1 MSKEVLVL
9 TGYEV
14 LREQVKDE
22 LKAYV
27 PTPATT
33 PEDYKVLKTNRVE
46 LNKLSKKVDD
56 ERKRLTKELKKE
68 IDDIV
73 NIIDGVSLQYD
84 IEAKN
89 WEEKLK
95 ELRKKEIELYFIT
108 QLKTAVKL
116 EDIFEERWLNATC
129 DWQKELAEKIERVE
143 NDIAVIKMISP
154 DNEELINIY
163 KEVGSVVEAKKV
175 YDESQPETL
184 KTITVTMTGGSR
196 SIDKLLEYAKSL
208 DIKID

>member
-1 MSKEVLVL
+1 M
-9 TGYEV
+9 
-14 LREQVKDE
+14 
-22 LKAYV
+22 
-27 PTPATT
+27 
-33 PEDYKVLKTNRVE
+33 
-46 LNKLSKKVDD
+46 NKLSKKVDD

-95 ELRKKEIELYFIT
+95 ELRKEEIELYFIT

-129 DWQKELAEKIERVE
+129 DWQKELAEKIEQIGRASCRERV
-143 NDIAVIKMISP
+143 
-154 DNEELINIY
+154 
-163 KEVGSVVEAKKV
+163 
-175 YDESQPETL
+175 
-184 KTITVTMTGGSR
+184 
-196 SIDKLLEYAKSL
+196 
-208 DIKID
+208 